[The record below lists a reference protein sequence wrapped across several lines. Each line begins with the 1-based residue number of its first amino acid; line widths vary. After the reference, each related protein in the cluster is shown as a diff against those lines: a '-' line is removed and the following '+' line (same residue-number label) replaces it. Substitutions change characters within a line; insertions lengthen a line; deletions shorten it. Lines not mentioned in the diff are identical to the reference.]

1 MKSRFGNKLHKID
14 FFHSAVAG
22 LLIFSTLLNFYFVYM
37 NFNRSRVTKVVDGDS
52 FETKDGRRIRL
63 LGVDAPE
70 SDNCMGPQAKE
81 ALEIMIEG
89 KVVKLANQVKDDY
102 GRILANVFVSSVF
115 VNKEL
120 VKKGLGKYN
129 SADLSHH
136 ADLRHAYLEAKEKEE
151 GIFSPLCRQTD
162 PVSDCMIKANVR

>member
-1 MKSRFGNKLHKID
+1 MRSLIKRKLRKRD
-14 FFHSAVAG
+14 VFHSVLTG
-22 LLIFSTLLNFYFVYM
+22 ILLTSLLANLYFLFM
-37 NFNRSRVTKVVDGDS
+37 NFNRNRVVRVVDGDS

-102 GRILANVFVSSVF
+102 G
-115 VNKEL
+115 
-120 VKKGLGKYN
+120 
-129 SADLSHH
+129 
-136 ADLRHAYLEAKEKEE
+136 
-151 GIFSPLCRQTD
+151 
-162 PVSDCMIKANVR
+162 